1 MIILSLWRRRYSG
14 GRATEKK
21 KEQFRDAEVD
31 GGDAAAVSSL
41 REASATGARSKT
53 AYIAA
58 RDVFFFFFCQRRK
71 HLTSKKKSSSQMNNS
86 M

>member
-1 MIILSLWRRRYSG
+1 MIILSLWRRRYNG
-14 GRATEKK
+14 GRATEK

-58 RDVFFFFFCQRRK
+58 RDVR
-71 HLTSKKKSSSQMNNS
+71 T
-86 M
+86 